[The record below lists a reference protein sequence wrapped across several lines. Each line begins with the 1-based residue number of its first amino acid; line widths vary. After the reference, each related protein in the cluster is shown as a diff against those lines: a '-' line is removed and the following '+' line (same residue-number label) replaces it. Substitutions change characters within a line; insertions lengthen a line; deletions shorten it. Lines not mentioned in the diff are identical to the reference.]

1 MKRPARLT
9 QAFVDAISTP
19 GRYSDG
25 RRAFGLT
32 MLVKV
37 LKDDTRI
44 FQVIL
49 PKTHDAGW

>member
-37 LKDDTRI
+37 LKDDSGYSKSFSQRLTM
-44 FQVIL
+44 Q
-49 PKTHDAGW
+49 DG